1 MLKKIILFSV
11 LLLINVTIA
20 SAQSSL
26 SVGPIVGANLSTIN
40 SLPNTKSIAGI
51 SGGGF
56 ANYSVN
62 EHFGIGA
69 KILYSQLGTAFSNSS
84 QIVKLHYIQI
94 PLSAIY
100 FFGDNGSLFRPKI
113 YAGPYLGTL
122 IKAKDENGNE
132 ILRGDG
138 TAAYNTF
145 DLGGQVGVGF
155 NYRILPSTWINF
167 DAGLAKSFGDV
178 TKDNSNTY
186 HNVAFSLNVGISF
199 PISGE

>member
-1 MLKKIILFSV
+1 MLKKIMLLSALLFVNSKIV
-11 LLLINVTIA
+11 
-20 SAQSSL
+20 SAQSL
-26 SVGPIVGANLSTIN
+26 SVGPIVGANLATIN

-56 ANYSVN
+56 ANYSVD
-62 EHFGIGA
+62 EHFGLGA

-84 QIVKLHYIQI
+84 QIVKLHYVQI

-100 FFGDNGSLFRPKI
+100 YFGDNGSEFRPKI
-113 YAGPYLGTL
+113 YVGPYLGTL

-132 ILRGDG
+132 ILRTDG
-138 TAAYNTF
+138 TPAYNTF
-145 DLGGQVGVGF
+145 DFGGQLGLGF

-167 DAGLAKSFGDV
+167 DAGFAKSFSDV
-178 TKDNSNTY
+178 SKDNSNTY
-186 HNVAFSLNVGISF
+186 HNLAFSLNVGISF